1 MNLNEFLRYTRKAD
15 EIIFKSLSDTG
26 FSIPEANTL
35 LSHILSAQHIWAK
48 RILGEKPQYAVWEV
62 LQPEDFESIYQ
73 TNMNLL
79 EEILSTKVLT
89 EEITYGNSAGQG
101 FTNTIEEILMHICN
115 HGTYHRGQ
123 LAKMLKQAGYVPP
136 ITDYIM
142 LKRKGLIPPAPKGE
156 L

>member
-1 MNLNEFLRYTRKAD
+1 MNIKEFLRYTKKAD
-15 EIIFKSLSDTG
+15 EIIIKALAEAR

-35 LSHILSAQHIWAK
+35 LSHVLSAQHIWAK
-48 RILGEKPQYAVWEV
+48 RILGEKPDYAVWEV
-62 LQPEDFESIYQ
+62 FKPEDFEEVYQ

-79 EEILSTKVLT
+79 KDILDRKTVT
-89 EEITYGNSAGQG
+89 EEISYQNSTGS
-101 FTNTIEEILMHICN
+101 FSNTIEEILMHVCN

-142 LKRKGLIPPAPKGE
+142 LKRQGL